1 MCGVCVNIHLQ
12 NDQWGQFLNTVFK
25 IWILS
30 FQQYPMCVHQSS
42 KVWQFECKG
51 SPDSRTSLV
60 VRWLRLCASA
70 TGGVGSIPGRGI
82 KILHAVWCS
91 KKLKLKSLK
100 KKIFLGLPGG
110 PVVKTLHFHSG
121 GVGLIPGGGTRR
133 SNQSILKE
141 ISPGCSLEGM
151 MVKLKL

>member
-1 MCGVCVNIHLQ
+1 
-12 NDQWGQFLNTVFK
+12 
-25 IWILS
+25 
-30 FQQYPMCVHQSS
+30 MCVHQSS

-82 KILHAVWCS
+82 KILHAVRCS

-100 KKIFLGLPGG
+100 KRFSWACL
-110 PVVKTLHFHSG
+110 VVQWLRLCTSI
-121 GVGLIPGGGTRR
+121 VGEWVLIPGGGTRR

-141 ISPGCSLEGM
+141 VSPGISLEGM
-151 MVKLKL
+151 MLKLKLQYFGHLMGRAAEWRRP

>member
-1 MCGVCVNIHLQ
+1 
-12 NDQWGQFLNTVFK
+12 
-25 IWILS
+25 
-30 FQQYPMCVHQSS
+30 MCVHQSS

-82 KILHAVWCS
+82 KILHAVRCS

-100 KKIFLGLPGG
+100 KRFSWACL
-110 PVVKTLHFHSG
+110 VVQWLRLCTSI
-121 GVGLIPGGGTRR
+121 VG
-133 SNQSILKE
+133 E
-141 ISPGCSLEGM
+141 W
-151 MVKLKL
+151 V